1 MRWGWVPIRDPP
13 PDATAADTLEPILVA
28 VGIMAGDNSNPRRGS
43 RNGAAM
49 MTAALTPGR
58 EYVDITHDV
67 VFEAWHGRAGLTCLG
82 CKDQLTVVARQT
94 GTRFLRHE
102 STGRARSN
110 AGEHHSGEETYLH
123 NRAKYWVRNQLRLM
137 GVTDAEVERPVAN
150 RTPDVSGHYRGRLF
164 AVEVQ
169 WSPLAEATARQRTD
183 ELTAAGVDH
192 IVWLTQDCDWV
203 SRLPALGIAEFDPAD
218 DEYEAFTGFYRG
230 HSRGMRETQHPISS
244 FLRQWINDELGW
256 AHIDLSRR
264 GWATVTDWEHRTR
277 EQAATITD
285 LKRDLQDRVAEV
297 GRLNA
302 ALDTETTA
310 AQKADTER
318 ITAQTA
324 VDHLKD
330 QNRRLAAE
338 LREETRA
345 LHTATGFAWV
355 FGAVAL
361 ILLVLLIVL

>member
-1 MRWGWVPIRDPP
+1 
-13 PDATAADTLEPILVA
+13 
-28 VGIMAGDNSNPRRGS
+28 
-43 RNGAAM
+43 M

-82 CKDQLTVVARQT
+82 CKDRLTVVALRT
-94 GTRFLRHE
+94 GTRFLRHA
-102 STGRARSN
+102 STGRTRSN

-137 GVTDAEVERPVAN
+137 SVADAEVERPVAN

-169 WSPLAEATARQRTD
+169 WSPLAEATARQRTE
-183 ELTAAGVDH
+183 ELTTAGVDH
-192 IVWLTQDCDWV
+192 IVWLTRDCDWV
-203 SRLPALGIAEFDPAD
+203 SRLPALGIADFDPAG
-218 DEYEAFTGFYRG
+218 DEYEAFTGFYTG
-230 HSRGMRETQHPISS
+230 HSRGMRETPQAISS

-277 EQAATITD
+277 QQSATITD

-310 AQKADTER
+310 AEKAAKDLIET
-318 ITAQTA
+318 TSV
-324 VDHLKD
+324 VDQLEDKN
-330 QNRRLAAE
+330 QRLTAE
-338 LREETRA
+338 LREATGA
-345 LHTATGFAWV
+345 LHTAAGLAWV
-355 FGAVAL
+355 LAVVAL